1 MWVELQGIL
10 YNLNYVVA
18 VTVNKHKDY
27 PKVKDNI
34 QFVFHDG
41 SDEKI
46 EFDYRKYA
54 ERAYNDIQKAIG
66 KINGKN
72 VYQTMK

>member
-18 VTVNKHKDY
+18 VTLNRHKDY
-27 PKVKDNI
+27 PKVNDNI
-34 QFVFHDG
+34 QLVFHDG

-46 EFDYRKYA
+46 EFDYGKYA

>member
-18 VTVNKHKDY
+18 VTLNRHKDY

-34 QFVFHDG
+34 QLVFHDG

-46 EFDYRKYA
+46 EFDYGKYA
-54 ERAYNDIQKAIG
+54 ERAYIDIQQAIG
-66 KINGKN
+66 KINGRQW
-72 VYQTMK
+72 QTKK